1 MPLFRYVVGRLCWGS
16 DMFFVFCGC
25 CRISKVNDDQ
35 SPTTYDLKFMDGD
48 WEENALAEN
57 LIVC

>member
-1 MPLFRYVVGRLCWGS
+1 MWGLVGVLTCFLC
-16 DMFFVFCGC
+16 CGC

>member
-1 MPLFRYVVGRLCWGS
+1 MWGLVGVLTCL
-16 DMFFVFCGC
+16 FVFCGC